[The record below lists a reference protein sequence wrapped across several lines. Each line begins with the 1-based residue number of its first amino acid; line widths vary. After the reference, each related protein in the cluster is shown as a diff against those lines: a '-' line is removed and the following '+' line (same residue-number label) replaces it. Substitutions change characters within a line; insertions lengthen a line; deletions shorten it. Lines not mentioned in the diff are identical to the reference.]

1 MLGHSDS
8 WEAPSKA
15 VVKDVPKKSTSK
27 SKQAGGR
34 QDSYRGQ
41 LSKVY
46 RTEMVNAEED

>member
-1 MLGHSDS
+1 MLAHLDS
-8 WEAPSKA
+8 WETPSKA

-34 QDSYRGQ
+34 QDSYTGL

-46 RTEMVNAEED
+46 RTEMVNAEEE